1 MSKFLAATLASLVLC
16 AGCSTSVHQI
26 KEPMKSVGLAIH
38 IEPEKLCH
46 RFVGVMVWNNFVR
59 EYDLP
64 MDLEGTIV
72 ERIRQSLGS
81 RGINVQL
88 LPYEEIS
95 EGNQKLLKWSHWDGS
110 FSILPEY
117 LDNFSRVAQE
127 RGVDTVFVMS
137 SAHLNRFDY
146 CDATML
152 YGNASAQGPRYV
164 TVPSL
169 RVFSPTGTYAGSI
182 SFSLVDD
189 EFTRPED
196 GKILDDR
203 FLDHVVSRVLEML
216 EVELGKYA
224 VARGG

>member
-1 MSKFLAATLASLVLC
+1 MTKYLATTLASLVFC
-16 AGCSTSVHQI
+16 AACSSSVYQI
-26 KEPMKSVGLAIH
+26 KEPMKSVGLAIN

-46 RFVGVMVWNNFVR
+46 RYVGVMVWNNFVR

-64 MDLEGTIV
+64 MDLEGAIV

-110 FSILPEY
+110 FSVLPEY
-117 LDNFSRVAQE
+117 MDNFNRVVQE
-127 RGVDTVFVMS
+127 RRVDTVFVVS
-137 SAHLNRFDY
+137 SAHLNRFDD

-169 RVFSPTGTYAGSI
+169 RVFSPTGIYAGSI

-196 GKILDDR
+196 GKELDDD
-203 FLDHVVSRVLEML
+203 FLEHVVARALEML
-216 EVELGKYA
+216 ESELAQYA
-224 VARGG
+224 ISRGG